1 MESPLTAINSA
12 VAAVQKIRESR
23 SMLQSGFEKTKNVV
37 TGNGLALV
45 RTKKKRNVGFNNT
58 IIMII
63 GDELTRP

>member
-1 MESPLTAINSA
+1 MTAINSA

-37 TGNGLALV
+37 TGNNLALV
-45 RTKKKRNVGFNNT
+45 SPKRKKNVGFNNT